1 MSRFRRALG
10 VNQLILSSVEWRLHT
25 VATETS
31 RRPGNVK
38 TYRVDAQGF
47 GTYSWVFQWLS

>member
-25 VATETS
+25 VVTETS
-31 RRPGNVK
+31 RRRPGNVEA
-38 TYRVDAQGF
+38 YRVDAQG
-47 GTYSWVFQWLS
+47 